1 MPTGQTAIV
10 DNNGVKAVFT
20 MERSYLD
27 LIGSTRVGERT
38 REVLVERAQPI
49 DPSYKPQTVSHA
61 QFATLDAIVQL
72 LIPQDNAEEP
82 VDIAAAFDRGRS
94 MQKGDGWRYANMPPD
109 DVALGIGL
117 ASVESTAQFEHAC
130 PFHELDAGQQTALL
144 HRIQLGAVM
153 WTQIDAKRWFED
165 LLAEV
170 TEIYVALPSTLAAI
184 GFSGIAFLPRW
195 PEVGLDTA
203 RSWEP
208 VSIPDRK
215 SGL

>member
-1 MPTGQTAIV
+1 
-10 DNNGVKAVFT
+10 

-27 LIGSTRVGERT
+27 LIRSTRVCERT
-38 REVLVERAQPI
+38 REVLLERAQPV
-49 DPSYKPQTVSHA
+49 DPSYRPRSVSHEH
-61 QFATLDAIVQL
+61 FATLAAILHL
-72 LIPQDNAEEP
+72 LIPQEETDDCID
-82 VDIAAAFDRGRS
+82 VAAALDRGRS
-94 MQKGDGWRYANMPPD
+94 MQKRDGWRYANMPPD

-144 HRIQLGAVM
+144 RRIQLGAVM

-170 TEIYVALPSTLAAI
+170 TEIYIAHPATLAAI

-195 PEVGLDTA
+195 PELGLDTPQ
-203 RSWEP
+203 SWEP
-208 VSIPDRK
+208 VGIPDRK